1 MCSEKESKNTS
12 TSPQLN
18 LGLTGASSRTN
29 GSVTDLIKGWD
40 FPTFLTVIEV
50 CCWFFFF
57 FSPLCCWAEGVTTL
71 NFLPFS
77 RGEKNQLKKRE
88 GKNEFLH
95 HWCWLLKTGF
105 SPAEL
110 LQRTNGTSRA
120 FAKEK
125 VLSRW
130 WLSLPCPT
138 PFLQKG
144 LGILQLN
151 LQLGVVSLTFQSGVL
166 SKGDFIW
173 KQPCRAHRG
182 QTHSP
187 YEIRMHF
194 VPPANLS
201 GESLAALPANESLSR
216 KWGNELPNTKPPCL
230 STLVL
235 NQKLSAPQANLRLFS
250 HNLWE
255 VELLTIF
262 PFGGTFI
269 KYYNQFNCINT
280 LEPLKFTTVE
290 NTILLYYIKCL
301 VRSLSKETKTRGTGG
316 GGLFIP
322 T

>member
-1 MCSEKESKNTS
+1 MGFSHFPYCDW
-12 TSPQLN
+12 
-18 LGLTGASSRTN
+18 GLL
-29 GSVTDLIKGWD
+29 LI
-40 FPTFLTVIEV
+40 
-50 CCWFFFF
+50 FFFPSLLLSRRSNNVQF
-57 FSPLCCWAEGVTTL
+57 FAIFKRRKKSIKK
-71 NFLPFS
+71 
-77 RGEKNQLKKRE
+77 EKE

-105 SPAEL
+105 SPTEL
-110 LQRTNGTSRA
+110 LQRKNGTSRA

-125 VLSRW
+125 VLSHW

-151 LQLGVVSLTFQSGVL
+151 LQLGVVSLTFQFGML

-187 YEIRMHF
+187 YEIKMHF

-216 KWGNELPNTKPPCL
+216 KWGNELPSTKPPCL

-262 PFGGTFI
+262 LFGGTFI

-301 VRSLSKETKTRGTGG
+301 VRSVSKETKTRGTGG